1 MVYTNANGKQVET
14 YSYSYDK
21 NSNIVRKNVQYGYS
35 KVDVYENKQY
45 VYNGL
50 GQLVE
55 TISSNKEGKSTSTFY
70 KYDVVGNRI
79 KMIDNK
85 INCTTEYEYNDL
97 NQLLSSTTINNVT
110 KKETSKIKYVYDQ
123 NGNQISKEDTITKEN
138 VSYEYDVENRLINV
152 SGKKAD
158 GTSYTQENR
167 YNGSGQRIYKR
178 DVEVGATTKV
188 DVTRY
193 YYQDGMVAYTT
204 NESGNLK
211 TFNYYGVDN
220 NIIGSTRYHSGN
232 VEYYLYN
239 KDIQGS
245 TTNILDEDGDSSIGY
260 TYDNFGTA
268 TVYSVKNNVHNEITY
283 TGAVYDNS
291 TGLYYMNARYYDSE
305 IGRFI
310 TQDTYRGEKNDAG
323 TWHLYAY
330 CANDPINYVD
340 LCWYN

>member
-1 MVYTNANGKQVET
+1 M
-14 YSYSYDK
+14 
-21 NSNIVRKNVQYGYS
+21 
-35 KVDVYENKQY
+35 
-45 VYNGL
+45 
-50 GQLVE
+50 
-55 TISSNKEGKSTSTFY
+55 
-70 KYDVVGNRI
+70 
-79 KMIDNK
+79 
-85 INCTTEYEYNDL
+85 
-97 NQLLSSTTINNVT
+97 
-110 KKETSKIKYVYDQ
+110 
-123 NGNQISKEDTITKEN
+123 
-138 VSYEYDVENRLINV
+138 
-152 SGKKAD
+152 
-158 GTSYTQENR
+158 
-167 YNGSGQRIYKR
+167 
-178 DVEVGATTKV
+178 EVGATTKV

-193 YYQDGMVAYTT
+193 YYQNGMVAYTT

-310 TQDTYRGEKNDAG
+310 TQDTYRGEKDDAG
-323 TWHLYAY
+323 TWHLYTY

-340 LCWYN
+340 PSGHSKVWNSIKKGAKKVCNSTKKAYNSVKGAIKSGINKACNATKKFANWSLKKITKVENFGKIIDVAIVCLSGYTGFVSAMSNSGISSKAKEAGKKLIEKFFGEELLPALKRLAPAIVQQIKPKVPKIIDIIFIVTGSSIGSMIAKSIDMIDNKRNNGYVFTKY